1 MSLSL
6 VWAFEAPSATLPP
19 TVPFLL
25 ILLSSPPAGDQTAN
39 VYEPM
44 EAIVI
49 QITTGDVRA
58 EGTRQGTYT
67 QGRAVYKGL
76 VGMGMACGIVLSG
89 YCPQEA

>member
-1 MSLSL
+1 
-6 VWAFEAPSATLPP
+6 
-19 TVPFLL
+19 
-25 ILLSSPPAGDQTAN
+25 
-39 VYEPM
+39 M

-67 QGRAVYKGL
+67 QDRAVYKGL
-76 VGMGMACGIVLSG
+76 VGVGMACGIVLSG